1 MVDKIQSLAEKIRSL
16 DIATLSTAYREGL
29 SPVELIAAIYERIR
43 ASGDNPIWI
52 AQTPQADAVARAR
65 ALAVDP
71 AARHLPLYGIPFA
84 VKDNIDVQGLPT
96 TAGCPAYAYEPRRG
110 ATAVERLLAAGAIC
124 IGKTNLDQF
133 ATGLVG
139 SRSPYGAVKNALNA
153 AYISGGSSSGSAVA
167 VALGQVSFALGT
179 DTAGSGRIPAAFN
192 NIVGLKPTCGRVS
205 TAGVVP
211 ACRTL
216 DCVSIFAAC
225 CADADTLLRVIEG
238 PDALD
243 PYSCSTPEYSFRAQ
257 AVIGIPRA
265 EQLQWFGDRES
276 PTLFAQAVERLQR
289 QGARIQA
296 IDFAPFFDAGRLL
309 YEGPWVAERYA
320 AIGDFFRTN
329 EKDLLP
335 VTRDIVAG
343 AGRYSAADVFIAQYR
358 LADLKARITPIWAA
372 GEHGIDALCI
382 PTAGTIYTAEMEKS
396 EPLKFNSN
404 LGLYANFV
412 NLLDLAAIAVPAAL
426 RADGLPFGVSLVGPA
441 GSDRWLCRLGA
452 AFHASTG
459 LPIGATAWLP
469 SSGAPEVIGS
479 NASPPASPRKS
490 AAGCVHLAVVGAHLS
505 GEPLN
510 HQLTDRGARLLCSM
524 NTAPHYRLF
533 ALPDSTPPKPGL
545 VRAGNGAGAAIEL
558 EIWELNE
565 RDFGSFVA
573 AIPAPLGVGTIELAD
588 GSLVKGFICESHATQ
603 NAKDIS
609 SFGGWRAYIHPQSNR
624 AISAPSTF

>member
-1 MVDKIQSLAEKIRSL
+1 MIKSL
-16 DIATLSTAYREGL
+16 DIATLSAAYAEGL
-29 SPVELIAAIYERIR
+29 SPVDVIGAVYQSIR
-43 ASGDNPIWI
+43 AAGGNPIWI
-52 AQTPQADAVARAR
+52 ARTPEADALARAR
-65 ALAVDP
+65 VLAVDP
-71 AARHLPLYGIPFA
+71 GARHLPLYGIPFA
-84 VKDNIDVQGLPT
+84 VKDNIDVEGLPT
-96 TAGCPAYAYEPRRG
+96 TAGCPAYAYEPQRS
-110 ATAVERLLAAGAIC
+110 ATAVLRLLAAGAIC

-139 SRSPYGAVKNALNA
+139 SRSPYGAVKNALNP

-167 VALGQVSFALGT
+167 VALGQVSISLGT

-192 NIVGLKPTCGRVS
+192 NIVGLKPSCGRVS

-216 DCVSIFAAC
+216 DCVSIFAGS
-225 CADADTLLRVIEG
+225 CADAQTVLSVIEG

-243 PYSCSTPEYSFRAQ
+243 PYSRGTPEYSCRDQ

-276 PTLFAQAVERLQR
+276 PALFARALERLQR
-289 QGARIQA
+289 LGARIEA
-296 IDFAPFFDAGRLL
+296 IDFAPFFEAGRLL

-320 AIGDFFRTN
+320 AIGDFFRAN

-343 AGRYSAADVFIAQYR
+343 AGRYSAADVFLAQYR
-358 LADLKARITPIWAA
+358 LAEMKARIAPLWAA
-372 GEHGIDALCI
+372 GDHGIDALCV
-382 PTAGTIYTAEMEKS
+382 PTAGTLYTAEMEKS

-412 NLLDLAAIAVPAAL
+412 NLLDLAAIAVPAAM
-426 RADGLPFGVSLVGPA
+426 RSDGLPFGVSLVAPA

-459 LPIGATAWLP
+459 LAMGATAWMP
-469 SSGAPEVIGS
+469 SSGAQEVILS
-479 NASPPASPRKS
+479 NVSRPATPQQSTPGQVRF
-490 AAGCVHLAVVGAHLS
+490 AVVGAHLS

-510 HQLTDRGARLLCSM
+510 HQLTDRGARLLCSTH
-524 NTAPHYRLF
+524 TAPSYQLF
-533 ALPDSTPPKPGL
+533 SLPDSTPPKPGL

-565 RDFGSFVA
+565 REFGSFVA
-573 AIPAPLGVGTIELAD
+573 AIPAPLGVATIELND

-609 SFGGWRAYIHPQSNR
+609 SFGGWGAFIHPQS
-624 AISAPSTF
+624 